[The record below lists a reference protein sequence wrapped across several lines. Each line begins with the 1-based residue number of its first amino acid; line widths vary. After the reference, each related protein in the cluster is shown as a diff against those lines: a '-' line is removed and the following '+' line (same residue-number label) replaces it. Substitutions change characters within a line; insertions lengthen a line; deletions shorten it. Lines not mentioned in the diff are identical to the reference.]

1 MKTAILLVTGNSLSL
16 AETLHQEMNDSEI
29 FTLEHFPGC
38 TYISSLSDFIEENF
52 DEYDA
57 FIFICAMG
65 ICVRTIAPHV
75 KDKHTDP
82 AVICVDSMGRNAIS
96 VLSGHIGQANKI
108 TQDVAHILGANPV
121 ISTLSDN
128 SGLWALDTLGQE
140 FGWEVLVGMSHAY
153 YKNIELLDDEEESDE
168 GEDYN
173 EEEEYGED
181 EDEEYDEDED
191 EEYDED
197 EDEEYDED
205 EDEEYDEDED
215 EEYDEDEDE
224 EYDEDEDE
232 IEDDNS
238 IILQMRDG
246 TNYNERTK
254 EFNVIINL
262 FVNKYRTALLLEI
275 RDEGTDYLERT
286 RPQHVDVY
294 YHRSDM
300 DLSQYKLLIIVSPF
314 MFFDPAI
321 AHIQYI
327 PKILHVGL
335 GLALDPPEFEEL
347 FVNLVVGAPGK
358 NICGQAIKEVATI
371 DVKRNVEVIKKL
383 QKLVDVRFYT
393 AEELS
398 QVEVPNPS
406 TTVQKYMGTPSV
418 CEAAAILSSHH
429 GVLYAEKFKGISKK
443 STFAIAIEN
452 GYLRQGHIEIVGAG
466 PGNPDLISVRGRQML
481 EKADLILYA
490 GSLVPRELTFCAKPG
505 ATVRSSASMDLEEQ
519 FALMKKFYDEGKF
532 IVRLHT
538 GDPCIYGAIQ
548 EQMNYFDQHH
558 MSYHITPGI
567 SSFQAAAAA
576 LKSQFTIPEKV
587 QSIILTRGEGRTPM
601 PEREQLHLLARSQ
614 STMCIFL
621 SAGIAEQVQ
630 EELLQ
635 EYPETTP
642 VAVCYHLT
650 WKDER
655 IYRGELKNLA
665 KIVKENNLTLTTMIV
680 VGKAIDNREGLSR
693 LYAHEFKHLF
703 RK

>member
-181 EDEEYDEDED
+181 EDEE

-197 EDEEYDED
+197 EEEEYDED
-205 EDEEYDEDED
+205 EE
-215 EEYDEDEDE
+215 
-224 EYDEDEDE
+224 E

-429 GVLYAEKFKGISKK
+429 GVLYAEKFKGLSNK

-505 ATVRSSASMDLEEQ
+505 ATIRSSASMDLEEQ

-655 IYRGELKNLA
+655 IYRGELKDLA

-680 VGKAIDNREGLSR
+680 VGEAIDNREGLSR

>member
-153 YKNIELLDDEEESDE
+153 YENIEILDDDEEESDE

-181 EDEEYDEDED
+181 EEEEYDEDE
-191 EEYDED
+191 E
-197 EDEEYDED
+197 
-205 EDEEYDEDED
+205 
-215 EEYDEDEDE
+215 
-224 EYDEDEDE
+224 E

-321 AHIQYI
+321 ANIQYV
-327 PKILHVGL
+327 PRILHVGL

-371 DVKRNVEVIKKL
+371 DVKRNVEVIKIL

-406 TTVQKYMGTPSV
+406 ATVQKHMGTPSV

-429 GVLYAEKFKGISKK
+429 GVLYAEKFKGLSKK

-505 ATVRSSASMDLEEQ
+505 AIVRNSASMDLEEQ

-635 EYPETTP
+635 EYPKTTP

-655 IYRGELKNLA
+655 IYRGELKDLA

-680 VGKAIDNREGLSR
+680 VGEAIDNREGLSR

>member
-181 EDEEYDEDED
+181 EDEE

-197 EDEEYDED
+197 EEEEYDED
-205 EDEEYDEDED
+205 EE
-215 EEYDEDEDE
+215 
-224 EYDEDEDE
+224 E

-505 ATVRSSASMDLEEQ
+505 ATVRNSASMDLEEQ
-519 FALMKKFYDEGKF
+519 FALMKKFYDEDKF

-680 VGKAIDNREGLSR
+680 VGEAIDNREGLSR

>member
-173 EEEEYGED
+173 EEEEYG
-181 EDEEYDEDED
+181 
-191 EEYDED
+191 
-197 EDEEYDED
+197 
-205 EDEEYDEDED
+205 EDED

-505 ATVRSSASMDLEEQ
+505 ATVRNSASMDLEEQ
-519 FALMKKFYDEGKF
+519 FALMKKFYDEDKF

-655 IYRGELKNLA
+655 IYRGELKDLA

-680 VGKAIDNREGLSR
+680 VGEAIDNREGLSR

>member
-153 YKNIELLDDEEESDE
+153 YKNIELLDDEEEEESDE

-181 EDEEYDEDED
+181 EDEEYDEDEE

-197 EDEEYDED
+197 EEEEYDED
-205 EDEEYDEDED
+205 EEEEYDEDEE
-215 EEYDEDEDE
+215 EEYDEDEE
-224 EYDEDEDE
+224 E

-321 AHIQYI
+321 AHIQFI

-335 GLALDPPEFEEL
+335 GLALDPPEFAEL

-398 QVEVPNPS
+398 QVEAPNPS

-429 GVLYAEKFKGISKK
+429 GVLYAEKFKGLSNK

-505 ATVRSSASMDLEEQ
+505 ATVRNSASMDLEEQ

-548 EQMNYFDQHH
+548 EQMNYFDQHQ

-621 SAGIAEQVQ
+621 SASIAEQVQ

-655 IYRGELKNLA
+655 IYRGELKDLA

-680 VGKAIDNREGLSR
+680 VGEAIDNREGLSR

>member
-153 YKNIELLDDEEESDE
+153 YKNIELLDDEEEEESDE

-181 EDEEYDEDED
+181 EDEEYDEDEE

-197 EDEEYDED
+197 EEEEYDED
-205 EDEEYDEDED
+205 EE
-215 EEYDEDEDE
+215 
-224 EYDEDEDE
+224 E

-321 AHIQYI
+321 AHIQFI

-335 GLALDPPEFEEL
+335 GLALDPPEFAEL

-429 GVLYAEKFKGISKK
+429 GVLYAEKFKGLSNK

-505 ATVRSSASMDLEEQ
+505 ATVRNSASMDLEEQ

-548 EQMNYFDQHH
+548 EQMNYFDQHQ

-655 IYRGELKNLA
+655 IYRGELKDLA

-680 VGKAIDNREGLSR
+680 VGEAIDNREGLSR

>member
-1 MKTAILLVTGNSLSL
+1 MKTAILLVTGNSLTL

-153 YKNIELLDDEEESDE
+153 YKNIELLDDDEEES
-168 GEDYN
+168 
-173 EEEEYGED
+173 D

-205 EDEEYDEDED
+205 EDEEYDED
-215 EEYDEDEDE
+215 
-224 EYDEDEDE
+224 
-232 IEDDNS
+232 EDDNS

-398 QVEVPNPS
+398 QVEIPNPS

-429 GVLYAEKFKGISKK
+429 GVLYAEKFKGLSNK

-505 ATVRSSASMDLEEQ
+505 AIVRNSASMDLEEQ
-519 FALMKKFYDEGKF
+519 FALMKKFYDEDKF

-655 IYRGELKNLA
+655 IYRGELKDLA

-680 VGKAIDNREGLSR
+680 VGEAIDNREGLSR